1 MAKNLFKTLRQ
12 KKHSK
17 LPEFQ
22 RYYCCTSYLHV
33 CPCKIVILVYV
44 IHTFTYGKT
53 HVGEWPQDLVMFEY
67 SNLAIDNAE
76 I

>member
-1 MAKNLFKTLRQ
+1 MAKNLFKALRQ
-12 KKHSK
+12 KNIQS
-17 LPEFQ
+17 
-22 RYYCCTSYLHV
+22 CTSYLHV
-33 CPCKIVILVYV
+33 CPCKIVILVY
-44 IHTFTYGKT
+44 ILHTFTYGKT